1 MNLYYKY
8 LVLDIEVILY
18 CESFWFGFIIVVLD
32 KSWFDLVSEFF
43 Y

>member
-8 LVLDIEVILY
+8 LDLDIEVILY
-18 CESFWFGFIIVVLD
+18 GGSFWLGFIIVVLD